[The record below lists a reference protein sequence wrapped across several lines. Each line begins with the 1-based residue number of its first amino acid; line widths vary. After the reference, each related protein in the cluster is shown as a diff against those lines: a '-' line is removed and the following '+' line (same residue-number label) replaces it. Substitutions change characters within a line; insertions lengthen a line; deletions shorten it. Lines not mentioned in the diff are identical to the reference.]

1 MLEKLGRGFAWLD
14 TGTHESLIEASNY
27 IETIEN
33 RQGLKVCC
41 PEEIA
46 WINGWID
53 AEQVLRLARRWP
65 RTAMASIC
73 SNWSGRGRGMIPS
86 A

>member
-1 MLEKLGRGFAWLD
+1 M
-14 TGTHESLIEASNY
+14 EAGSY

-46 WINGWID
+46 YVNGWID
-53 AEQVLRLARRWP
+53 AEQLLALAAPLAKTGYGQYLEQLIKQGLVR
-65 RTAMASIC
+65 
-73 SNWSGRGRGMIPS
+73 
-86 A
+86 